1 MLERL
6 SPVEGSK
13 KNRKRLGRGQGC
25 HGKTS
30 GRGHKGQRARAGGR
44 VSRWFEGGQTPLKL
58 RTPKRG
64 FNNIFKKEF
73 DLVNTGQLDIFEDDQ
88 TLSTTELIESGL
100 VSGRKPVKLL
110 GNGELNKKLNIKVH
124 SYSKTAAEKIEKA
137 GGKIESL

>member
-64 FNNIFKKEF
+64 FKNIFKKEYE
-73 DLVNTGQLDIFEDDQ
+73 LVNTGQLDIFENDQ
-88 TLSTTELIESGL
+88 DVTITDLSANGL
-100 VSGRKPVKLL
+100 VSGKKPVKIL
-110 GNGELNKKLNIKVH
+110 GTGDINKKLNIKIH
-124 SYSKTAAEKIEKA
+124 SFSKTAAEKIEKA